1 MTRLVVALLGAAALL
16 AGCATTVDGQA
27 GAAAGAPSVVPTT
40 GAATPSGP
48 PPSTGQTDLC
58 SLLDWPDLGYP
69 GTEKATGPTKTD
81 TIKGALASCSW
92 VVQEFKAGFTPPP
105 NPTCNDDTTS
115 VEGSLSCAGDDAKQ
129 FAEIE
134 NGSATIEV
142 TIAYLPGSPAHRSST
157 YPQGGRTVYLG
168 QDGDTCGGDTS
179 WDGAAIAAA
188 VTDPSK
194 AYGSPCVELKKVI
207 ALLIEREPHH

>member
-1 MTRLVVALLGAAALL
+1 VKRLVVAVLGAATLL
-16 AGCATTVDGQA
+16 TGCASTVEGRADA
-27 GAAAGAPSVVPTT
+27 ATGAAPVVPTT
-40 GAATPSGP
+40 STTAPSS
-48 PPSTGQTDLC
+48 PPSATERTNLC

-92 VVQEFKAGFTPPP
+92 VTQEFKAGFTPPP
-105 NPTCNDDTTS
+105 NPACNDDTTS

-142 TIAYLPGSPAHRSST
+142 TIAYLPGQPEHRAST
-157 YPQGGRTVYLG
+157 YRQDGRTVYLS
-168 QDGDTCGGDTS
+168 QDGDTCGGDTA